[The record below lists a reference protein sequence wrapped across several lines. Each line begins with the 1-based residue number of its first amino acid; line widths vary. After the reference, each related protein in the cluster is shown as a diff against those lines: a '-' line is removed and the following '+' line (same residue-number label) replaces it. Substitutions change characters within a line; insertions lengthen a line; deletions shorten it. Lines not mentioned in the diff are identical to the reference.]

1 MWYHHVCRYIS
12 GILRDISKD
21 FICYLIHSVVLYR
34 QKYAFIYGRCFMR
47 IKRML
52 VVTIILC
59 IVGGLVIAA
68 TPSIFEMGLV
78 NSYSISD
85 ISESNFSAYTP
96 GVRMTFYVNEW
107 FGLSGEAL
115 LREPFQGEL
124 SLATSIIHVST
135 NLVFRWPIGFFEPY
149 LSLGPTY
156 SVDLGETSPLSE
168 SILYNAKVG
177 FDFNITPVFALGAE
191 AGYLANLGDILN
203 DQAEIDLMQSTVGL
217 VLKLKL

>member
-1 MWYHHVCRYIS
+1 
-12 GILRDISKD
+12 
-21 FICYLIHSVVLYR
+21 
-34 QKYAFIYGRCFMR
+34 MR
-47 IKRML
+47 MKQVL
-52 VVTIILC
+52 VVAIILL
-59 IVGGLVIAA
+59 IVGGIVVAA

-85 ISESNFSAYTP
+85 ISESEFSAYTP

-115 LREPFQGEL
+115 LIRPFVDGL
-124 SLATSIIHVST
+124 SLGTSLFYIST
-135 NLVFRWPIGFFEPY
+135 DLVFRWPLGFFEPY
-149 LSLGPTY
+149 FALGPTY
-156 SVDLGETSPLSE
+156 SVRLGETSPLSE

-191 AGYLANLGDILN
+191 AGYVANLGNILN
-203 DQAEIDLMQSTVGL
+203 NQAEIDLMQSTVGL